1 MVSPA
6 GVLPQRAD
14 RLDPDLPL
22 GDDELAIDVDALNI
36 DSASFKQI
44 SDAVGRDPARIGEE
58 VARIVR
64 ERGKMHNPVTGSGG
78 MLIGRVREVGPRH
91 PAAGDLA
98 VGDRIAT
105 LVSLTLTPLR
115 IDELLAVHPEIDRVD
130 VRGSAILFATG
141 LWARL
146 PGDLPDA
153 LALAALDVCGAPAL
167 VARHARPGARVLV
180 IGRRQVGRAGLR
192 AGQGDAGRVG
202 RGGGGRPLREGARRP
217 RRPSAWCDRTLSL
230 DATRGVDALQR
241 VESAGGL
248 FDLVVNCANV
258 PGTELSTLL
267 LVRDGGTV
275 IFFSM
280 ATSFTAA
287 ALGAEGVGKDATLL
301 IGNGYVPGHADLA
314 LGLLRRKPEA
324 AGALRGA
331 IRIDFQDDH
340 ERPPDTARGRDP
352 LDRDPRERPGR
363 VHLRRACRGLVALR
377 RRLPDQHGLAGGDR
391 RELHGFHPPP
401 ARPRGHAR
409 TAVFHRGLRQYRFGL
424 LKSGAARRASPAPR
438 PGPGRARS

>member
-1 MVSPA
+1 LDPYGLRRVVSPA

-22 GDDELAIDVDALNI
+22 GDDELSIDVDALNI

-58 VARIVR
+58 VASIVR
-64 ERGKMHNPVTGSGG
+64 ERGKMHNPITGSGG

-91 PAAGDLA
+91 PAAEDIAPGA
-98 VGDRIAT
+98 RIAT

-115 IDELLAVHPEIDRVD
+115 LDEIVAVHPAVERID

-141 LWARL
+141 LWSRL
-146 PGDLPDA
+146 PADMPDA

-167 VARHARPGARVLV
+167 VARHARHGARVLV
-180 IGRRQVGRAGLR
+180 IGAGKSGALVCAQAR
-192 AGQGDAGRVG
+192 ETLAGSGEVVAADLDEKALAALLAIGVV
-202 RGGGGRPLREGARRP
+202 
-217 RRPSAWCDRTLSL
+217 DRTLPL
-230 DATRGVDALQR
+230 DATRGVEALHR

-258 PGTELSTLL
+258 PGTEMSSLL

-280 ATSFTAA
+280 ATSFTTA

-301 IGNGYVPGHADLA
+301 IGNGYVPGHAELA
-314 LGLLRRKPEA
+314 LGLLRKNPKLRAHFEA
-324 AGALRGA
+324 
-331 IRIDFQDDH
+331 
-340 ERPPDTARGRDP
+340 
-352 LDRDPRERPGR
+352 
-363 VHLRRACRGLVALR
+363 
-377 RRLPDQHGLAGGDR
+377 
-391 RELHGFHPPP
+391 
-401 ARPRGHAR
+401 
-409 TAVFHRGLRQYRFGL
+409 RFV
-424 LKSGAARRASPAPR
+424 R
-438 PGPGRARS
+438 

>member
-1 MVSPA
+1 LDPYGLRRVVSPP

-36 DSASFKQI
+36 DSASFRQI

-58 VARIVR
+58 IGRIVR

-78 MLIGRVREVGPRH
+78 MLIGRVREVGQRH

-115 IDELLAVHPEIDRVD
+115 IDELLAVLPGVDRVD

-141 LWARL
+141 HWARL

-180 IGRRQVGRAGLR
+180 IGAGKS
-192 AGQGDAGRVG
+192 
-202 RGGGGRPLREGARRP
+202 GAVVAADL
-217 RRPSAWCDRTLSL
+217 SEKALADLEAIGVVDRTLSL
-230 DATRGVDALQR
+230 DATRGVDALHR

-258 PGTELSTLL
+258 PGTEISSLL

-280 ATSFTAA
+280 ATSFTTA

-301 IGNGYVPGHADLA
+301 IGNGYVPGHADLSLDLLRKNPMLRSHFESRYARRFSRGAA
-314 LGLLRRKPEA
+314 LGFVDNYPFGGGVPVTGFRRLALVGLALLASACGNEFPPTVLA
-324 AGALRGA
+324 NGVAVITYNAPG
-331 IRIDFQDDH
+331 IDFGSFSTYAIVTKLTVVN
-340 ERPPDTARGRDP
+340 DTTGTP
-352 LDRDPRERPGR
+352 E
-363 VHLRRACRGLVALR
+363 
-377 RRLPDQHGLAGGDR
+377 
-391 RELHGFHPPP
+391 
-401 ARPRGHAR
+401 
-409 TAVFHRGLRQYRFGL
+409 Y
-424 LKSGAARRASPAPR
+424 S
-438 PGPGRARS
+438 

>member
-1 MVSPA
+1 MLTGNPRTICYSRPTVDPYGLRRVVSPA

-14 RLDPDLPL
+14 RLDPDLPI

-36 DSASFKQI
+36 DSASFKQL
-44 SDAVGRDPARIGEE
+44 SDATGGDPARIGEE

-91 PAAGDLA
+91 PAADDLA

-115 IDELLAVHPEIDRVD
+115 IDEFLGVHPGVDRVD

-146 PGDLPDA
+146 PGDMPDA

-180 IGRRQVGRAGLR
+180 IGAGKSGALVCAQAKETM
-192 AGQGDAGRVG
+192 AGSGEVVAADLSEKALADLQAIGVV
-202 RGGGGRPLREGARRP
+202 
-217 RRPSAWCDRTLSL
+217 DRTLSL
-230 DATRGVDALQR
+230 DATRGVDALHR

-258 PGTELSTLL
+258 PGTEISSLL

-280 ATSFTAA
+280 ATSFTTA

-314 LGLLRRKPEA
+314 LGLLRKNPKLRAHFEA
-324 AGALRGA
+324 
-331 IRIDFQDDH
+331 
-340 ERPPDTARGRDP
+340 
-352 LDRDPRERPGR
+352 
-363 VHLRRACRGLVALR
+363 
-377 RRLPDQHGLAGGDR
+377 
-391 RELHGFHPPP
+391 
-401 ARPRGHAR
+401 
-409 TAVFHRGLRQYRFGL
+409 RFV
-424 LKSGAARRASPAPR
+424 R
-438 PGPGRARS
+438 